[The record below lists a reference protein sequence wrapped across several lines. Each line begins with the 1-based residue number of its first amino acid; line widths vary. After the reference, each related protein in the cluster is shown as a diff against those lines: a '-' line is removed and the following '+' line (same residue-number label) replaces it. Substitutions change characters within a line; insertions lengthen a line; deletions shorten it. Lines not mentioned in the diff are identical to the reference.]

1 MKTPVKIAVSGAA
14 GQISYALLFRII
26 AGDLLGPDQ
35 PVSLSLLEVPQ
46 AVGNLEGVAMELA
59 DCAAPLLQDVSCHSD
74 PERAFE
80 GADLVFLVGAQPRGP
95 GMERRDLMEV
105 NAGIFSVQGRALNA
119 AARRTV
125 KVLVVGNPVNTN
137 ALITRA
143 NAPDLPPENFAA
155 MARLDHNRAVSQLAA
170 RTGRRIRE
178 VEGVIIWGNH
188 STTQYPDIRHATI
201 GGQPALEL
209 VGHAWYEQTFIGT
222 IQHRGAEVIRVR
234 GKSSAASG
242 ANAALEHMRDWVFGL
257 PAGRWTSM
265 AVCSDGSYGIEPGLM
280 FSYPV
285 EIREG
290 RWRIVQGL
298 AIDDFSRERIR
309 ASEGEILRERDMVRH
324 LLP

>member
-1 MKTPVKIAVSGAA
+1 MTAPVKVAVTGAA
-14 GQISYALLFRII
+14 GQIGYALVYRIASGELFPGRQVE
-26 AGDLLGPDQ
+26 LR
-35 PVSLSLLEVPQ
+35 LLEVPQ
-46 AVGNLEGVAMELA
+46 AVKAVEGVAMELV
-59 DCAAPLLQDVSCHSD
+59 DCAFPTLAGIEVGDD
-74 PERAFE
+74 PDAVFD
-80 GADLVFLVGAQPRGP
+80 GANAALLVGSMPRRA
-95 GMERRDLMEV
+95 GMERADLLAA
-105 NAGIFSVQGRALNA
+105 NGQIFSVQGRALNA

-155 MARLDHNRAVSQLAA
+155 MTRLDHNRAVSQLAA

-298 AIDDFSRERIR
+298 TIDDFSRERIR